1 MKVTKYTPLNQNNF
15 DDCIS
20 NYTTNVCYN
29 RSDFQELNIAEQVV
43 VKGNCEVSLNLVE
56 GGAK

>member
-29 RSDFQELNIAEQVV
+29 RSDFQDLNIVEQVV
-43 VKGNCEVSLNLVE
+43 AKGNCENSPNLVE
-56 GGAK
+56 SGAK

>member
-29 RSDFQELNIAEQVV
+29 RSDFQDLNIAEQVV
-43 VKGNCEVSLNLVE
+43 VKGNCEVSPNLVE
-56 GGAK
+56 AGAK